1 MVKNALVCSVNFN
14 DGDCIF
20 AAMSINRFF
29 IPFLL
34 FLVFNCS
41 THSAL
46 AQDLSRRQFP
56 GTKITILLPSDF
68 EHAGRYNGFQ
78 GDSGKVSVMISSVP
92 TSLELNLKAFTPE
105 SVKKQGGELVQV
117 EDVTL
122 SGIKSKLI
130 EIRQPM
136 KQGEYR
142 KFVTLLGDTGGAN
155 VISGFVPADDAKAV
169 AAMKSMM
176 LSVQYDAKMADN
188 FWEGVSFTLD
198 TKSSGFTPEK
208 YSAGGLIFSR
218 GEKYKKDQPMLVA
231 ASSVRK
237 INVKDTR
244 ESCLKRL
251 NSLPGLDSIEVKSIQ
266 PIEID
271 KMQGYEIEAYALDD
285 KKDKVLIYQAMIF
298 NGTEQYYL
306 VVGTAAASFSEY
318 LSLYKSIAL
327 SLKRK

>member
-1 MVKNALVCSVNFN
+1 
-14 DGDCIF
+14 
-20 AAMSINRFF
+20 MSINRFF
-29 IPFLL
+29 LPFLL
-34 FLVFNCS
+34 FLGLHCS
-41 THSAL
+41 MHRAL

-56 GTKITILLPSDF
+56 GTKITMMLPADF

-78 GDSGKVSVMISSVP
+78 RDSGKVSVMISSVP

-105 SVKKQGGELVQV
+105 SVKKQGGELLQV
-117 EDVTL
+117 EEVTL
-122 SGIKSKLI
+122 SGIKSKLF

-142 KFVTLLGDTGGAN
+142 KFVTLIGDTGGAS

-176 LSVQYDAKMADN
+176 LTAQYDAKMADN
-188 FWEGVSFTLD
+188 FWEGVNFNMD
-198 TKSSGFTPEK
+198 MKSSGFAPEK
-208 YSAGGLIFSR
+208 YGAGGLIFSR
-218 GEKYKKDQPMLVA
+218 GEKYKADKAMLVA

-237 INVKDTR
+237 INVKDIK

-271 KMQGYEIEAYALDD
+271 KMQGYEIEAYALND
-285 KKDKVLIYQAMIF
+285 KKDKELIYQAMVF

-318 LSLYKSIAL
+318 LSLYKSIA
-327 SLKRK
+327 STLKRK